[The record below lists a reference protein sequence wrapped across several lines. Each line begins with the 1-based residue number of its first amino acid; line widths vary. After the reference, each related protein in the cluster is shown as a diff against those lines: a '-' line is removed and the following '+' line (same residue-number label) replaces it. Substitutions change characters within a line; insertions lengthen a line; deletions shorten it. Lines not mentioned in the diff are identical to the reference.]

1 MNNMIYKA
9 SSWSKS
15 LIQKCINRENFGV
28 VKYPEPIGSSIIYG
42 RGDGKSSLNIQY
54 KIYRYLIDSKFFKRR
69 LTKYT
74 DYLIKISKR

>member
-1 MNNMIYKA
+1 MNNMIDKA
-9 SSWSKS
+9 SSWYKL

-28 VKYPEPIGSSIIYG
+28 VKYQPIGSSIIYG

-54 KIYRYLIDSKFFKRR
+54 KIYRYLTDSKFFKRR

>member
-15 LIQKCINRENFGV
+15 LIQ
-28 VKYPEPIGSSIIYG
+28 
-42 RGDGKSSLNIQY
+42 
-54 KIYRYLIDSKFFKRR
+54 RR

>member
-28 VKYPEPIGSSIIYG
+28 VEHPKPIGSSIIYG
-42 RGDGKSSLNIQY
+42 RWDGKSSNIQY